1 MKRRRLARTTSCL
14 APPTL
19 NLAGSSPTNGGTEF
33 NAPSPELPGQQHSAV
48 QVKRSLVKDQVRE
61 VIGGLEIVLGELKD
75 VAKELKEVVSQI
87 DTLTASLNLDE
98 ETDDSKCSTL
108 NSSSSGNTGS
118 SGGGAAAV
126 ARFSTTVSAA
136 RFSTTVNAS
145 RFSNTVSAFASRTS
159 ATASVL
165 TVLRK
170 PRPPPPPPRTTP
182 VSLPQ
187 LPFCEDPGQRGS
199 SLEPTEQ
206 EEEEQQ
212 GTVARDGGDRER
224 KREVGENFC
233 CQRRQF
239 ELSYTAV
246 RQRTE
251 LVRDSASYQHDQSN
265 HYYHHHQQHLQ
276 QQQHRYQHRQV
287 DQHALKD
294 RVRFND
300 LVEFS
305 DLVEE
310 EEEEESNENPLP
322 SVEAR
327 GHPLGQIVCN
337 QSALQVE
344 AMQLRHHH
352 HQIHHHHHHQQ
363 QQQQQLACSVQLN
376 AGALHALP
384 PSGFLRDS
392 RSISY
397 HARDTTVIAHAQRDS
412 EGHPPPKQ
420 ILRKSKTTVV

>member
-1 MKRRRLARTTSCL
+1 MLS
-14 APPTL
+14 
-19 NLAGSSPTNGGTEF
+19 
-33 NAPSPELPGQQHSAV
+33 GQQHSAV

-136 RFSTTVNAS
+136 RFSTTVNAA
-145 RFSNTVSAFASRTS
+145 RFSTTVSAFASRTS

-187 LPFCEDPGQRGS
+187 LPFCEDSGQRGS

-206 EEEEQQ
+206 EEEEEEQ
-212 GTVARDGGDRER
+212 GTVAREGGGRER
-224 KREVGENFC
+224 KREVRDNFC

-265 HYYHHHQQHLQ
+265 HYYHHPQQHL

-287 DQHALKD
+287 EQHALKD

-310 EEEEESNENPLP
+310 EEEDEGNEDPLA
-322 SVEAR
+322 SVQAR

-352 HQIHHHHHHQQ
+352 QLHHHHQQ
-363 QQQQQLACSVQLN
+363 QQHQLACSVQLN
-376 AGALHALP
+376 AGALQALP
-384 PSGFLRDS
+384 PSGFVRDS

-397 HARDTTVIAHAQRDS
+397 HARDTTVIAHAQIDS
-412 EGHPPPKQ
+412 EGQPPPKA
-420 ILRKSKTTVV
+420 ILRKSKNTVV

>member
-1 MKRRRLARTTSCL
+1 M
-14 APPTL
+14 
-19 NLAGSSPTNGGTEF
+19 
-33 NAPSPELPGQQHSAV
+33 QHSAV

-136 RFSTTVNAS
+136 RFSTTVNAA
-145 RFSNTVSAFASRTS
+145 RFSTTVSAFASRTS

-187 LPFCEDPGQRGS
+187 LPFCEDSGQRGS

-206 EEEEQQ
+206 EEEEEEQ
-212 GTVARDGGDRER
+212 GTVAREGGGRER
-224 KREVGENFC
+224 KREVRDNFC

-265 HYYHHHQQHLQ
+265 HYYHHPQQHL

-287 DQHALKD
+287 EQHALKD

-310 EEEEESNENPLP
+310 EEEDEGNEDPLA
-322 SVEAR
+322 SVQAR

-352 HQIHHHHHHQQ
+352 QLHHHHQQ
-363 QQQQQLACSVQLN
+363 QQHQLACSVQLN
-376 AGALHALP
+376 AGALQALP
-384 PSGFLRDS
+384 PSGFVRDS

-397 HARDTTVIAHAQRDS
+397 HARDTTVIAHAQIDS
-412 EGHPPPKQ
+412 EGQPPPKA
-420 ILRKSKTTVV
+420 ILRKSKNTVV

>member
-1 MKRRRLARTTSCL
+1 M
-14 APPTL
+14 
-19 NLAGSSPTNGGTEF
+19 
-33 NAPSPELPGQQHSAV
+33 LPGQQHSAV

-206 EEEEQQ
+206 EEEEEQ

-310 EEEEESNENPLP
+310 EEEEESNEDPLP